1 MNLVFIN
8 SISSAGLLIKIIML
22 IVIIFY
28 IIFTLIVS
36 SQIKVMT
43 EILYIPHS
51 KAIFKIISTINI
63 VLAILLFLFALV
75 IL

>member
-1 MNLVFIN
+1 MNFAIFNTIL
-8 SISSAGLLIKIIML
+8 STGLLIKIITL

-36 SQIKVMT
+36 TQIKVMT

-51 KAIFKIISTINI
+51 KSIFKTISTINI
-63 VLAILLFLFALV
+63 VFAILLFVFALV